1 MKNHLTFWF
10 NRTPWDR
17 VVRLF
22 IGNVIESQVD
32 DKKPFRSA
40 IGKVMFEERE
50 EGVTIPDEDGLRL
63 SDENAQQMM
72 DALWNIGVRP
82 TEGAGSAGSLAAT
95 IRHLEDMRALVFKK
109 ESKA

>member
-1 MKNHLTFWF
+1 MNNHLTFWF
-10 NRTPWDR
+10 TRQPWDR
-17 VVRLF
+17 RIQFF
-22 IGNVIESQVD
+22 IGNVVESQVS
-32 DKKPFRSA
+32 DKREYRST
-40 IGKVMFEERE
+40 IGKMVFEERE
-50 EGVTIPDEDGLRL
+50 EGVVIPDSDGLRL
-63 SDENAQQMM
+63 SDENAQQLM